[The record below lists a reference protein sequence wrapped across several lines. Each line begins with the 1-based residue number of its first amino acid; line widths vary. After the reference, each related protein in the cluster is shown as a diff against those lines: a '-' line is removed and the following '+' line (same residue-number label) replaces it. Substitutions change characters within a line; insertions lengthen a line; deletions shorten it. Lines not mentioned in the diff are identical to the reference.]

1 MLTCF
6 NSKQKILNKVTLRQ
20 NLPTLKGKN
29 SSLQAKIY
37 FYESS
42 DTMGMILYVLGK
54 MLMMIGITMPII
66 IIIILM
72 LIELRKI
79 NNDDIG
85 EIDKNSS

>member
-1 MLTCF
+1 M
-6 NSKQKILNKVTLRQ
+6 TLRQ

-29 SSLQAKIY
+29 SSLQAKNF

-42 DTMGMILYVLGK
+42 DIMGIILYVLGK
-54 MLMMIGITMPII
+54 MLIMIGIAMPII

-85 EIDKNSS
+85 EIDKNSD